1 MSGQPIGDD
10 AAESPTDPS
19 WPERPVWPDGPVI
32 GRQAS
37 SASAAT
43 SDHGPATSGQ
53 VTGGSGAATGGSG
66 AATGGSGSGF
76 ATGGSGSAPGSAGSA
91 PAGPD
96 REAAARPGVAAL
108 WADRVW
114 SDQPGSGALL
124 PGDWAKPVGSA
135 QAGGTGPDRARRSLG
150 SRLSDLTR
158 GELRGRRLLLAA
170 GALALACTML
180 GGVIG
185 GYIALGS
192 SGSQALTNPG
202 YTLGTVP
209 TALAGRP
216 ASSVAGIA
224 ARVTPSVVMIKV
236 NGGEGTGSGFVING
250 GYIVT
255 DNHVVTLDNQVS
267 NAALEVYFSDGK
279 SAAGQLV
286 GRDPYSDIA
295 IIRARGVSRLPSL
308 SLGNS
313 TSVDV
318 GDPVIAVGSPLGLA
332 GTVTSGIVS
341 AVDRPVQPGQ
351 ATGTSPQVFFDAI
364 QTDAPIN
371 PGNSG
376 GPLVNAQGQVIGID
390 AAIDTL
396 GDNPLTG
403 TQGGSIGLGFAIP
416 INQARRV
423 ALQLIRTGHA
433 THAVLGAEVNGSW
446 GGNGAELMTGKAGVS
461 PGGPA
466 AAAGLQPGDV
476 ITRFGRQP
484 IGSGD
489 ALLDAV
495 RSAVPGA
502 RVGLSYVQDGQS
514 HDATV
519 RLGSAPS

>member
-19 WPERPVWPDGPVI
+19 WPDRPVWPDGPAI
-32 GRQAS
+32 GRRAS
-37 SASAAT
+37 SASAET
-43 SDHGPATSGQ
+43 DGPDPATGDP
-53 VTGGSGAATGGSG
+53 GPATGGSG
-66 AATGGSGSGF
+66 PATGDPGP
-76 ATGGSGSAPGSAGSA
+76 ATGDSGVI
-91 PAGPD
+91 PAGPG
-96 REAAARPGVAAL
+96 REAADRAGVAGL

-124 PGDWAKPVGSA
+124 PGDWAKPVGPAEAS
-135 QAGGTGPDRARRSLG
+135 GTGPDRTRRSLG
-150 SRLSDLTR
+150 SRLVGVTR
-158 GELRGRRLLLAA
+158 GELRGRRLLLAG

-192 SGSQALTNPG
+192 SDSQALTNPG

-209 TALAGRP
+209 AALAGRP

-236 NGGEGTGSGFVING
+236 NGGEGTGSGFVIDG

-255 DNHVVTLDNQVS
+255 DNHVVTLDNQVR
-267 NAALEVYFSDGK
+267 NAALEVYFSDGQ

-295 IIRARGVSRLPSL
+295 IIRTSGVSRLPAL

-376 GPLVNAQGQVIGID
+376 GPLVNADGQVIGID

-433 THAVLGAEVNGSW
+433 THAVIGAEVNGSW

-476 ITRFGRQP
+476 ITRFGGQP

-502 RVGLSYVQDGQS
+502 RVGLTYVQGGQS